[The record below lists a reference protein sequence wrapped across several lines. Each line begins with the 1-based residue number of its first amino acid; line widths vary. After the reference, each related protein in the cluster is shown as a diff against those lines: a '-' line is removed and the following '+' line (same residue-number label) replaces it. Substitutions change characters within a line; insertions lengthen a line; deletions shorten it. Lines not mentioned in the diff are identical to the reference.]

1 MKSRLPSGGVAAG
14 SYDEV
19 EVTGFVAYGDNLYTC
34 TVLLYNDDELAGS
47 CEVAFIKASGKWYA
61 AATVEYSFE

>member
-1 MKSRLPSGGVAAG
+1 MKKFLQSLPQVLVNLCG
-14 SYDEV
+14 S
-19 EVTGFVAYGDNLYTC
+19 YTC